1 MSTDHDHAHTSSIKT
16 LLLALI
22 ITTGF
27 AVVEAV
33 TGWLANSLALIGD
46 AGHMLTDSLS
56 LAVGALAAWAS
67 KRPPTARLSYGW
79 QRTEV
84 LGALFNVIFMYAIVA
99 VIIYAAIKRL
109 IDTPDVEGGSVL
121 LVGTLGLLVNIGVA
135 WLLSRGEQTLN
146 TRGAMLH
153 VMGDLLGSVAA
164 VGSGIVVLATGW
176 MPIDPIL
183 SILICVLILVSST
196 KLLMETLRVV
206 MAGVPP
212 GLSLDRI
219 RQDLVEVHPAIV
231 GVHHLHVW
239 EVSSST
245 RALSAHIEMDS
256 LDEWQSAL
264 DAAAEYLAREFNIDH
279 PTLQPELSC
288 VDSSREG
295 DHALAH
301 SRTGCS

>member
-1 MSTDHDHAHTSSIKT
+1 MSAGHDHGRQSSTRT
-16 LLLALI
+16 LLIGLL
-22 ITTGF
+22 ITTVF

-56 LAVGALAAWAS
+56 LAVGALAAWAA
-67 KRPPTARLSYGW
+67 KRPATARLSYGW

-84 LGALFNVIFMYAIVA
+84 LGALFNVVFMYVIVA
-99 VIIYAAIKRL
+99 FIVYAAIQRL

-176 MPIDPIL
+176 MPIDPLL
-183 SILICVLILVSST
+183 SMLICVLILVSST

-212 GLSLDRI
+212 GM
-219 RQDLVEVHPAIV
+219 DLEKVRRAICDSHPAIA

-239 EVSSST
+239 ELSSHSC
-245 RALSAHIEMDS
+245 ALSAHVEMRDLS
-256 LDEWQSAL
+256 DWQQAL
-264 DAAAEYLAREFNIDH
+264 EAISRRLVQDCGIDH
-279 PTLQPELSC
+279 PTLQPELTCADQMS
-288 VDSSREG
+288 VEG
-295 DHALAH
+295 
-301 SRTGCS
+301 STRTECS

>member
-1 MSTDHDHAHTSSIKT
+1 MSADHDHAHTSSTRT

-27 AVVEAV
+27 AAVEAI

-46 AGHMLTDSLS
+46 AGNMLTDSLS
-56 LAVGALAAWAS
+56 LAVGALAAWAA

-109 IDTPDVEGGSVL
+109 IDTPEVEGGTVL

-183 SILICVLILVSST
+183 SVVICVLILVSST
-196 KLLMETLRVV
+196 KLLIETLRVV

-212 GLSLDRI
+212 GLDLHEIKRAI
-219 RQDLVEVHPAIV
+219 RDSHPAIS

-239 EVSSST
+239 EVSSHS
-245 RALSAHIEMDS
+245 RALSAHVEMQA
-256 LDEWQSAL
+256 LEYWQPAL
-264 DAAAEYLAREFNIDH
+264 EAAAMRLQAEYGINH
-279 PTLQPELSC
+279 PTLQPELECITYKTSRLIT
-288 VDSSREG
+288 SSSN
-295 DHALAH
+295 
-301 SRTGCS
+301 SR